1 MLRGRIRL
9 ALCLVV
15 CSAPLA
21 ASGQSSGSGFGG
33 DSALGEYPVLIVDR
47 PLTLPQGVLE
57 ISAPLGV
64 SLSTG
69 AGGEPT
75 FLNPSISYGFSDQLT
90 VGIRHFLGLC
100 FSGEEGNCPEFYN
113 DLGVTALYSLI
124 QAGRLHVAAG
134 AALNFAPIVDPT
146 AVSGELR
153 LPIKFG
159 GGLLALVLNPTLNF
173 GLNERDEGRKLYGV
187 SFNAGTYELVI
198 PAEAVPNREVIRIP
212 LTLQV
217 QLERGPA
224 FLAGASVD
232 GELDPLVGSFSDVY
246 RIPVMFG
253 LAYTPLRFLDLG
265 VALTFPDLLGQDA
278 TADDRFLTAFAA
290 LRI

>member
-1 MLRGRIRL
+1 MRRGCVRL
-9 ALCLVV
+9 ALFVVV
-15 CSAPLA
+15 CSAPIAAHGQGYGDDRALA
-21 ASGQSSGSGFGG
+21 
-33 DSALGEYPVLIVDR
+33 DYPILLVDR

-69 AGGEPT
+69 EGGEPT
-75 FLNPSISYGFSDQLT
+75 FLNPSIAYGLTDEFT
-90 VGIRHFLGLC
+90 VGIRHILGLC
-100 FSGEEGNCPEFYN
+100 FSGEDGNCPEFYN
-113 DLGVTALYSLI
+113 DLGLTALYSLVR
-124 QAGRLHVAAG
+124 AGRLHIAAG

-146 AVSGELR
+146 AVSGEIR

-159 GGLLALVLNPTLNF
+159 GGLLALVLSPTLNF
-173 GLNERDEGRKLYGV
+173 GLNERDDGRKLYGV
-187 SFNAGTYELVI
+187 AFNVGTYDLTI
-198 PAEAVPNREVIRIP
+198 PAEAVPNREVVRIP

-217 QLERGPA
+217 QMERGPA
-224 FLAGASVD
+224 FLAGMSVD

-253 LAYTPLRFLDLG
+253 LVYSPMRFLDLG
-265 VALTFPDLLGQDA
+265 AALTFPDLLGQDA
-278 TADDRFLTAFAA
+278 TADDRFLSAFAT

>member
-1 MLRGRIRL
+1 MRRGCVRL
-9 ALCLVV
+9 ALFVVV
-15 CSAPLA
+15 CSAPIA
-21 ASGQSSGSGFGG
+21 AHGQGYG
-33 DSALGEYPVLIVDR
+33 DDRALGDYPILLVDR

-75 FLNPSISYGFSDQLT
+75 FLNPSIAYGVTNELT
-90 VGIRHFLGLC
+90 VGIRHSLGLC
-100 FSGEEGNCPEFYN
+100 FSGEDGNCPEFYN
-113 DLGVTALYSLI
+113 DLGLTGLYSLVR
-124 QAGRLHVAAG
+124 AGRLHIAAG

-146 AVSGELR
+146 AVSGEIR

-159 GGLLALVLNPTLNF
+159 GGLLALVLSPTLNF
-173 GLNERDEGRKLYGV
+173 GLNERNDGRKLYGV
-187 SFNAGTYELVI
+187 AFNVGTYDLTI
-198 PAEAVPNREVIRIP
+198 PAEAVPNREVVRIP
-212 LTLQV
+212 LTFQLQM
-217 QLERGPA
+217 ERGPA
-224 FLAGASVD
+224 FIAGMSVD

-253 LAYTPLRFLDLG
+253 LVYSPMRFLDLG
-265 VALTFPDLLGQDA
+265 AALTFPDLLGQDA

>member
-1 MLRGRIRL
+1 MRRGCIRL
-9 ALCLVV
+9 ALCVVV
-15 CSAPLA
+15 CSAPIA
-21 ASGQSSGSGFGG
+21 ASGQSFGSDVGS
-33 DSALGEYPVLIVDR
+33 DTALGQYPILLVDR
-47 PLTLPQGVLE
+47 PLTLPHGVLE

-64 SLSTG
+64 SLSSG

-75 FLNPSISYGFSDQLT
+75 FLNPSISYGVSDQLT

-100 FSGEEGNCPEFYN
+100 FSGADGNCPDFYN
-113 DLGVTALYSLI
+113 DLGLTALYSLI
-124 QAGRLHVAAG
+124 RAERLHVAAG

-146 AVSGELR
+146 AVSGEIR
-153 LPIKFG
+153 LPIKYG
-159 GGLLALVLNPTLNF
+159 GGLLALVLSPTLNF
-173 GLNERDEGRKLYGV
+173 GLNERDDGRKRYGV
-187 SFNAGTYELVI
+187 AFNAGTYDVII
-198 PAEAVPNREVIRIP
+198 PAEVVPNREVLRIP
-212 LTLQV
+212 LTFQM

-253 LAYTPLRFLDLG
+253 LVFSPMRFLDLG
-265 VALTFPDLLGQDA
+265 AALTFPDLLGQDA
-278 TADDRFLTAFAA
+278 TADDRFLSAFAT